1 MNREKWFLAM
11 KSTLGEDPVKI
22 AEMITKNLEYY
33 KKVIDNAVV

>member
-22 AEMITKNLEYY
+22 AEMIKNLEYY